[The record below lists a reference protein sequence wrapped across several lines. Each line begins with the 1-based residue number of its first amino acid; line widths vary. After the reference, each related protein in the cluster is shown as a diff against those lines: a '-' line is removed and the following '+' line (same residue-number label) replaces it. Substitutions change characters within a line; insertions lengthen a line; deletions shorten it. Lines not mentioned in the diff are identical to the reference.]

1 MLGNNANLLYG
12 ILITSGAQ
20 TAAGLGERA
29 KLSQPVVSRALSEIA
44 QNTGRLA
51 THRKG
56 RSIVYAITKQIR
68 SLPPGIL
75 IHRIRVEDG
84 ANEVFGT
91 LTALE
96 GGGYLFVGLNQ
107 QSEFFEALP
116 WFLQD
121 MRPQGYI
128 GRAFCH
134 AHSEDLGLS
143 ISLSEWS
150 DDDALYALFSFGEDF
165 PGNLIVG
172 NASLRRFL
180 TSDYEVQLSA
190 ESLVDYYDLMAD
202 SAVQGGVPGSSAAGE
217 HPKFLARYIEAGKV
231 SNVIVK
237 FSPLLDGS
245 PSAIRWMDLLIAEHV
260 ALEVLGAHGINVP
273 KTRIIIS
280 GNRCYLESERY
291 DRAGSKGRIGTVS
304 FEAVDNAF
312 IGSRRTWSMSASAL
326 RSQGMI
332 DHECEERIRLVEL
345 FGRCIANT
353 DMHFGNL
360 SFFWEMPA
368 KSSLQ
373 LRLAP
378 IYDMLPMLYAP
389 EKSEVVYRT
398 FNLPSVPEFGIAGKL
413 AFAFWSNVAS
423 HYNVTAAFKEIAVT
437 NAELLSNTLSLS
449 R

>member
-1 MLGNNANLLYG
+1 
-12 ILITSGAQ
+12 
-20 TAAGLGERA
+20 
-29 KLSQPVVSRALSEIA
+29 
-44 QNTGRLA
+44 
-51 THRKG
+51 
-56 RSIVYAITKQIR
+56 
-68 SLPPGIL
+68 
-75 IHRIRVEDG
+75 
-84 ANEVFGT
+84 
-91 LTALE
+91 
-96 GGGYLFVGLNQ
+96 
-107 QSEFFEALP
+107 
-116 WFLQD
+116 
-121 MRPQGYI
+121 
-128 GRAFCH
+128 
-134 AHSEDLGLS
+134 
-143 ISLSEWS
+143 
-150 DDDALYALFSFGEDF
+150 
-165 PGNLIVG
+165 
-172 NASLRRFL
+172 
-180 TSDYEVQLSA
+180 
-190 ESLVDYYDLMAD
+190 
-202 SAVQGGVPGSSAAGE
+202 
-217 HPKFLARYIEAGKV
+217 
-231 SNVIVK
+231 
-237 FSPLLDGS
+237 
-245 PSAIRWMDLLIAEHV
+245 MDLLIAEHV